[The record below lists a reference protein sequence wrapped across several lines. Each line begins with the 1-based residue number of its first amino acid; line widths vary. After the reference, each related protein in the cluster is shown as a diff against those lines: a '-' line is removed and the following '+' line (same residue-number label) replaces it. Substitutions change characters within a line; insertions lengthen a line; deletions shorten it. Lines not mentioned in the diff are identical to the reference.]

1 MKITI
6 DIEENQF
13 NTFLQFI
20 RTLDYV
26 RVENEEKLLDAQV
39 LETRK
44 RMDALERGEMGKKL
58 WSEAKE
64 NLFSA
69 S

>member
-39 LETRK
+39 FETRK
-44 RMDALERGEMGKKL
+44 RMDALERGEMKKKL

>member
-44 RMDALERGEMGKKL
+44 RMDALERGEMEKKP

>member
-26 RVENEEKLLDAQV
+26 RVEHEEKLLDAQV

-44 RMDALERGEMGKKL
+44 RMDALERGEMEKKL
-58 WSEAKE
+58 WSEAKK

>member
-26 RVENEEKLLDAQV
+26 RVENEEKLLDAQA

-44 RMDALERGEMGKKL
+44 RMDALERGEMEKKL